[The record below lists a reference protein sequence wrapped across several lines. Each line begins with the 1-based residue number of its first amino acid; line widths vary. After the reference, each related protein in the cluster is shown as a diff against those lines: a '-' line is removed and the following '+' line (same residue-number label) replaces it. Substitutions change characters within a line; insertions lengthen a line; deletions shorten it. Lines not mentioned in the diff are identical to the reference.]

1 MSAGVARRPTGV
13 TNESQHV
20 LDRLHLGHLKDS
32 FGNVQFGRANASLR
46 RQGVCVRVDHVHEG
60 LPKRCN
66 LARLLVHYCTPAST
80 RSPFTLPPFSRSN
93 GLV

>member
-66 LARLLVHYCTPAST
+66 LARLLG
-80 RSPFTLPPFSRSN
+80 L
-93 GLV
+93 GLVQDNFIRHRSSPQVGG